1 MGKLVFVYGPMNSGK
16 STELIK
22 KVWECEEKHYNYDI
36 IKSVLNKIF
45 KSDDY

>member
-1 MGKLVFVYGPMNSGK
+1 MKIL
-16 STELIK
+16 K
-22 KVWECEEKHYNYDI
+22 KAYAKIANHLAYKGFSYDI